1 MLIKTPIMDEIK
13 ITSVK
18 SEMAEIGKNII
29 EEKSEIYTEDF
40 IFMRDILSH

>member
-18 SEMAEIGKNII
+18 SEMAEIGKNLKYIQRI
-29 EEKSEIYTEDF
+29 SL
-40 IFMRDILSH
+40 IFC

>member
-18 SEMAEIGKNII
+18 SEMAEIGKYIQRI
-29 EEKSEIYTEDF
+29 SL
-40 IFMRDILSH
+40 IFC